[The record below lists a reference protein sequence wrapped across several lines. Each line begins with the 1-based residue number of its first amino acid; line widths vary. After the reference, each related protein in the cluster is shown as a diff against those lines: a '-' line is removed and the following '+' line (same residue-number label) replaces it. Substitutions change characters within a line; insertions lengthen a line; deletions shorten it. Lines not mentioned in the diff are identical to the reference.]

1 MDDVLNKDELFGD
14 KYKAF
19 VLCEYT
25 RELELIKKLIE
36 VAEAGLEKQTVES
49 TWPFEGV
56 CYSFAK
62 TVLDYSKMAY
72 DNLLLGHFHAT
83 NMINRAIETLK
94 AMYFHGICHL

>member
-1 MDDVLNKDELFGD
+1 MDGVINKDELFCD

-49 TWPFEGV
+49 T
-56 CYSFAK
+56 
-62 TVLDYSKMAY
+62 
-72 DNLLLGHFHAT
+72 
-83 NMINRAIETLK
+83 
-94 AMYFHGICHL
+94 